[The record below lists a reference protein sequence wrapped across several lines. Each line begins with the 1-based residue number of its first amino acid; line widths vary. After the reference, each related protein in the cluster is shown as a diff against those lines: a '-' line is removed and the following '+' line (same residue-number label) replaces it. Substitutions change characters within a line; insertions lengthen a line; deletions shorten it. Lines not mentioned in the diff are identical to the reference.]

1 MERYRTYEEPTLR
14 NTTTIEN
21 PSARLDWCSTLGA
34 VTECVFVLQ
43 ATTDTGLSRW
53 APSTTGVVLSIPRM
67 L

>member
-1 MERYRTYEEPTLR
+1 MKNQNER
-14 NTTTIEN
+14 NTTTMEKFT
-21 PSARLDWCSTLGA
+21 SRLDWCSTLGV
-34 VTECVFVLQ
+34 VTECVFMLQ